1 MEFSTRV
8 PIPKSA
14 VQIGYDSRMML
25 FGSCFSENIGRY
37 LLDNKFR
44 VNINPFGILYNPQS
58 IAVAVNRILDNQPFS
73 ETDLVYRNGMFH
85 SFMHHG
91 MFSGQTENECLSLI
105 SSRFSEAVAQISE
118 TDVFL
123 ITFGS
128 AYVYRL
134 RETGETV
141 GNCHKFPSEMFSR
154 SRLSVNDIITEW
166 TQLII
171 RLLEMNS
178 NAKFIFTVSPI
189 RHWKDGAHENQLSK
203 SILHLAIDALQ
214 KEFADSVGYFPAYEI
229 MLDELRDYRFYA
241 DDMMHPSDMAISYIW
256 ERFSETYFSAETY
269 KIVSEWQSIR
279 RALNHRPLNQNG
291 TEYKN
296 FLQQTFANLEKFAAS
311 HITVDC
317 SQEIEKTVHL
327 LESLA

>member
-91 MFSGQTENECLSLI
+91 MFSAQTENECLSLI

-166 TQLII
+166 IQLIV

-296 FLQQTFANLEKFAAS
+296 FLQQTFTNLEKFAAS

>member
-58 IAVAVNRILDNQPFS
+58 IAVAVNRILEKQPFS

-91 MFSGQTENECLSLI
+91 MFSAQTENECLSLI

-141 GNCHKFPSEMFSR
+141 GNCHKFPSEMFSH

-214 KEFADSVGYFPAYEI
+214 KEFTDSVGYFPAYEI

-256 ERFSETYFSAETY
+256 ERFSETYFSAGTD